1 MIKFKHIRWK
11 NFLSTGAQFT
21 EVALDKATT
30 TLIVGE
36 NGAGKSTILDALCF
50 VLFNKPFRNINKPQL
65 MNSINGKQLVVECE
79 FSIGPKD
86 YKIVRGMKPGV
97 FEIYANNVLLNQDAA
112 AKDYQRYLED
122 NILKL
127 NYKSFTQIVI
137 LGSASFTP
145 FMQLP
150 LGHRREIIEDI
161 LDIQIF
167 TTMNALLKDKAL
179 ELKNKIMSAEAE
191 IEVGKSKV
199 KIQQQYIATLEQD
212 KQKKVDDVQK
222 RILESTEQISQLS
235 SLVTQHQETEHTL
248 KSSIADAKEKRTKR
262 TEMGSLLRK
271 LSDKIKLQETQ
282 IQFYHDNDTC
292 PTCSQILDGSIK
304 DTAIESHTHKIEEV
318 NGAIQT
324 LTEQLEAIEERLA
337 EIDSIEEKISEH
349 QSVVIGL
356 NAKIIAEQNYVQKL
370 QSDLVTTNTN
380 EADLVNEKTKLKHL
394 AKEVVEYADTK
405 AKLNEEKHYQE
416 IASILL
422 KDTGIKTKVIKQ
434 YLPVINKLVNKYLVA
449 MDFFCH
455 FELDETFNETI
466 KSRHRDD
473 FSYASFS
480 EGEKQRI
487 DLALVF
493 TWRTIAKMKNCAS
506 TNLLLLDEV
515 FDSSLD
521 GNGMDYV
528 MNLINTL
535 GDETNVFVISHKGDQ
550 LFDKF
555 RSVIKFEKVQNFS
568 RIQGKQK

>member
-1 MIKFKHIRWK
+1 MIRFSKVKWK
-11 NFLSTGAQFT
+11 NFLSTGAQGT
-21 EVALDKATT
+21 EVKLDKATT

-36 NGAGKSTILDALCF
+36 NGAGKSTILDAICF
-50 VLFNKPFRNINKPQL
+50 CLFNKPFRSINKPQL
-65 MNSINGKQLVVECE
+65 MNSINGKNLVVELE
-79 FSIGPKD
+79 FSIGPKN
-86 YKIVRGMKPGV
+86 YKIVRGIKPGI
-97 FEIYANNVLLNQDAA
+97 FEIYVNDILLNQDAA
-112 AKDYQRYLED
+112 SKDYQKYLED
-122 NILKL
+122 GILKL

-167 TTMNALLKDKAL
+167 TVMNSVLKDKNA
-179 ELKNKIMSAEAE
+179 ELKNQITSIDTQIE
-191 IEVGKSKV
+191 IGKNKV
-199 KIQQQYIATLEQD
+199 KMQQQYIATLEND
-212 KQKKVDDVQK
+212 KQKKVEDVQK
-222 RILESTEQISQLS
+222 RILETSAEISQLNAS
-235 SLVTQHQETEHTL
+235 VNTERETESNL
-248 KSSIADAKEKRTKR
+248 KSSISDAKEKRNKR

-271 LSDKIKLQETQ
+271 LSERITAQETQ
-282 IQFYHDNDTC
+282 VQFYHDNDTC
-292 PTCSQILDGSIK
+292 PTCSQSLDNEVKS
-304 DTAIESHTHKIEEV
+304 DAIQSHTHKIDE
-318 NGAIQT
+318 IT
-324 LTEQLEAIEERLA
+324 TAIESLNTQLTDIENRLA
-337 EIDSIEEKISEH
+337 EIDTIEEKISEH
-349 QSVVIGL
+349 QSNIIKI
-356 NAKIIAEQNYVQKL
+356 NSSIIANQNYIQKL
-370 QSDLVTTNTN
+370 QEDLSSSSTETTDING
-380 EADLVNEKTKLKHL
+380 EKVKLKTL
-394 AKEVVEYADTK
+394 AKEVVAYADEK
-405 AKLNEEKHYQE
+405 SKVSEEKHYLD

-422 KDTGIKTKVIKQ
+422 KDTGIKTKIIRQ

-455 FELDETFNETI
+455 FELDETFNEKI
-466 KSRHRDD
+466 KSRHRDE

-521 GNGMDYV
+521 ANGTDYV

-535 GDETNVFVISHKGDQ
+535 GDETNVFVISHKGDL

-555 RSVIKFEKVQNFS
+555 RSVIKFEKHQNFS
-568 RIQGKQK
+568 RISV

>member
-1 MIKFKHIRWK
+1 MIRFHAVRWK

-21 EVALDKATT
+21 EVKLDKATT

-36 NGAGKSTILDALCF
+36 NGAGKSTILDAICF
-50 VLFNKPFRNINKPQL
+50 CLFNKPFRSINKPQL
-65 MNSINGKQLVVECE
+65 MNSINGKGLQVEIE

-86 YKIVRGMKPGV
+86 YKIVRGSRPGI
-97 FEIYANNVLLNQDAA
+97 FEIYVNDDLLNQDAA
-112 AKDYQRYLED
+112 SKDYQKYLED

-167 TTMNALLKDKAL
+167 TVMNSVLKDKNA
-179 ELKNKIMSAEAE
+179 ELKNQITSIDTQIE
-191 IEVGKSKV
+191 IGKNKV
-199 KIQQQYIATLEQD
+199 KMQQQYIATLEND
-212 KQKKVDDVQK
+212 KQKKVEDVQK
-222 RILESTEQISQLS
+222 RILETSAEISQLTTS
-235 SLVTQHQETEHTL
+235 VVAERETEENL
-248 KSSIADAKEKRTKR
+248 KSSISDAKEKRNKR

-271 LSDKIKLQETQ
+271 LSERITAQEGH
-282 IQFYHDNDTC
+282 IHFYHDNDVC
-292 PTCSQILDGSIK
+292 PTCSQSLEDEVKSN
-304 DTAIESHTHKIEEV
+304 AIQSHTHKIEEI
-318 NGAIQT
+318 AS
-324 LTEQLEAIEERLA
+324 AIETLNTQLTDIETRLA

-349 QSVVIGL
+349 QSNIIRI
-356 NAKIIAEQNYVQKL
+356 NSSIIANQNYIQKL
-370 QSDLVTTNTN
+370 QEDLSSSSTETTDING
-380 EADLVNEKTKLKHL
+380 EKAKLKTL
-394 AKEVVEYADTK
+394 AKEVVAYADEK
-405 AKLNEEKHYQE
+405 SKVSEEKHYLD

-422 KDTGIKTKVIKQ
+422 KDTGIKTKIIRQ

-455 FELDETFNETI
+455 FELDETFNEKI
-466 KSRHRDD
+466 KSRHRDE

-521 GNGMDYV
+521 ANGTDYV

-535 GDETNVFVISHKGDQ
+535 GDETNVFVISHKGDL

-555 RSVIKFEKVQNFS
+555 RSVIKFEKHQNFS
-568 RIQGKQK
+568 RISV

>member
-1 MIKFKHIRWK
+1 MIRFHAVRWK
-11 NFLSTGAQFT
+11 NFLSTGGQFT
-21 EVALDKATT
+21 EVKLDKATT

-36 NGAGKSTILDALCF
+36 NGAGKSTILDAICF
-50 VLFNKPFRNINKPQL
+50 CLFNKPFRNINKPQL
-65 MNSINGKQLVVECE
+65 MNSINGKGLHVEIE
-79 FSIGPKD
+79 FSIGPKE
-86 YKIVRGMKPGV
+86 YKIVRGSRPGI
-97 FEIYANNVLLNQDAA
+97 FEIYVNDDLLNQDAA
-112 AKDYQRYLED
+112 SKDYQKYLED

-167 TTMNALLKDKAL
+167 TVMNSVLKDKNA
-179 ELKNKIMSAEAE
+179 ELKNQITSIDTQIE
-191 IEVGKSKV
+191 IGKNKV
-199 KIQQQYIATLEQD
+199 KMQQQYIATLEND
-212 KQKKVDDVQK
+212 KQKKVEDVQK
-222 RILESTEQISQLS
+222 RILETSAEISQLNAS
-235 SLVTQHQETEHTL
+235 VNTERETESNL
-248 KSSIADAKEKRTKR
+248 KSSISDAKEKRNKR

-271 LSDKIKLQETQ
+271 LSERITAQETQ
-282 IQFYHDNDTC
+282 VQFYHDNDTC
-292 PTCSQILDGSIK
+292 PTCSQSLDNEVKS
-304 DTAIESHTHKIEEV
+304 DAIQSHTHKIDE
-318 NGAIQT
+318 IT
-324 LTEQLEAIEERLA
+324 TAIESLNTQLTDIENRLA
-337 EIDSIEEKISEH
+337 EIDTIEEKISEH
-349 QSVVIGL
+349 QSNIIKI
-356 NAKIIAEQNYVQKL
+356 NSSIIANQNYIQKL
-370 QSDLVTTNTN
+370 QEDLSSSSTETTDING
-380 EADLVNEKTKLKHL
+380 EKVKLKTL
-394 AKEVVEYADTK
+394 AKEVVAYADEK
-405 AKLNEEKHYQE
+405 SKVSEEKHYLD

-422 KDTGIKTKVIKQ
+422 KDTGIKTKIIRQ

-455 FELDETFNETI
+455 FELDETFNEKI
-466 KSRHRDD
+466 KSRHRDE

-521 GNGMDYV
+521 ANGTDYV

-535 GDETNVFVISHKGDQ
+535 GDETNVFVISHKGDL

-555 RSVIKFEKVQNFS
+555 RSVIKFEKHQNFS
-568 RIQGKQK
+568 RISV